1 MQEKPWVQ
9 VAIDALNLQRAAE
22 LTKIAVGAGA
32 DWIEAG
38 TPLIVYEGIRS
49 ISSVVQMAEGR
60 PVVADFKAQ
69 DGVAKYFREAG
80 KLGASIATVLACAP
94 DGSVKAAIAG
104 GREGKV
110 KVMVDLFA
118 IDPGLMAT
126 RAAEVEQLGVDYF
139 LIHLGHDQATDEPE
153 RTVLD
158 GLDEVVAAVSAP
170 VGVSTFTAE
179 QAVEAV
185 RRGASFIVQ
194 GEPIL
199 SAEDSLEKLTAF
211 IERVKDAGR

>member
-1 MQEKPWVQ
+1 
-9 VAIDALNLQRAAE
+9 
-22 LTKIAVGAGA
+22 
-32 DWIEAG
+32 
-38 TPLIVYEGIRS
+38 
-49 ISSVVQMAEGR
+49 MAEGR

-80 KLGASIATVLACAP
+80 RLGASMATVLACAP
-94 DGSVKAAIAG
+94 DGSIKAAIAG
-104 GREGKV
+104 GREGHV

-118 IDPGLMAT
+118 LEPEQMAA
-126 RAAEVEQLGVDYF
+126 RAAAVESLGVDYF
-139 LIHLGHDQATDEPE
+139 LIHLGHDQANDEPH

-170 VGVSTFTAE
+170 VGISTFTAD

-199 SAEDSLEKLTAF
+199 SAPDALDQLSSF
-211 IERVKDAGR
+211 IAQVKAAGS